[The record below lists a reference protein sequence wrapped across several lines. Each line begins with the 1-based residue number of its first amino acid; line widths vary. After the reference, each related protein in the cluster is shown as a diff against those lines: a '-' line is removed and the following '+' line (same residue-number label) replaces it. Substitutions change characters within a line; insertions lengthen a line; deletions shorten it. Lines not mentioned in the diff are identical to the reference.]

1 MMEGEADIPG
11 LITPEDVEDY
21 RQEWGE
27 DSSMYTGSVLGEFPE
42 DLDEMVVPLSAA
54 RAAVERK
61 LEPEGETVVACD
73 VARKGHDHTVVLRRQ
88 GGVARIVRRVRGYD
102 TMEVSGILKS
112 YCDEHRV
119 DVLVIDDA
127 GVGGGVTD
135 RVSEVGLATARIE
148 AFNGAEKAKR
158 DDRFSNRN
166 AEVWWAMR
174 DFYMDG
180 KLDTEA
186 DENLIGQVSGRAY
199 SLDSRGRVKLQSK
212 RELSDSPDE
221 ADALAMTFAPLN
233 AKPVFKIW
241 V

>member
-1 MMEGEADIPG
+1 M
-11 LITPEDVEDY
+11 
-21 RQEWGE
+21 
-27 DSSMYTGSVLGEFPE
+27 
-42 DLDEMVVPLSAA
+42 
-54 RAAVERK
+54 
-61 LEPEGETVVACD
+61 
-73 VARKGHDHTVVLRRQ
+73 
-88 GGVARIVRRVRGYD
+88 
-102 TMEVSGILKS
+102 
-112 YCDEHRV
+112 
-119 DVLVIDDA
+119 
-127 GVGGGVTD
+127 TD

-186 DENLIGQVSGRAY
+186 DENLIGQVSSRAY

-221 ADALAMTFAPLN
+221 ADALAMTFAPLHE
-233 AKPVFKIW
+233 KPAFKIW